1 MRRRQFLA
9 TIATAAGG
17 CSSGDRLV
25 VGVAPKGTSSIFWQ
39 SVRAGALAAGAE
51 FDVEILWNGPP
62 QETEYARQIQIV
74 DSMINRRVD
83 GIVLS
88 PAESTALVGVVERAA
103 DLGIPVTIFDAGIS
117 TERYVS
123 YVATDNTAAGSL
135 GAETLAGLLGGEG
148 DVAMIQHMPGSD
160 STESRERGFS
170 SAIETDYPG
179 LEVVARQF
187 CLSDRARALA
197 ISEDI
202 LTAHPGLQGFFCS
215 SEAATIGA
223 ARALQARERGGSVKL
238 VGFDASPSLQQ
249 DLRAG
254 VIDALIVQDP
264 FRIGYA
270 GVETIVR
277 KLKGET
283 PPRRIDLPA
292 RAIRAADL
300 DDPEVKRLLNPTAG

>member
-1 MRRRQFLA
+1 MA
-9 TIATAAGG
+9 AAAAGAG
-17 CSSGDRLV
+17 CSSSGRPV
-25 VGVAPKGTSSIFWQ
+25 IGVAPKGTSSIFWQ
-39 SVRAGALAAGAE
+39 SVRAGALAAGDE

-88 PAESTALVGVVERAA
+88 PAESTALVGVVERA
-103 DLGIPVTIFDAGIS
+103 DELGIPLTIFDSGIA

-123 YVATDNTAAGSL
+123 YVATDNTAAGALAADTLSEL
-135 GAETLAGLLGGEG
+135 LAGQGEI
-148 DVAMIQHMPGSD
+148 AMIQHVAGSD
-160 STESRERGFS
+160 STERRERGFE
-170 SAIETDYPG
+170 SALETDHPG
-179 LEVVARQF
+179 LNIVARQF

-197 ISEDI
+197 ISEDF
-202 LTAHPGLQGFFCS
+202 LTAHPGLQGFFGS

-223 ARALQARERGGSVKL
+223 ARALRARGRSGAVKL
-238 VGFDASPSLQQ
+238 VGFDASPSLQV
-249 DLRAG
+249 DLREG

-270 GVETIVR
+270 GVETIVL

-300 DDPEVKRLLNPTAG
+300 DDPEVQRLLNPTEG